1 MVQYR
6 FEYTMKGPSEETEGM
21 YLAEIPVLPGCRAW
35 GEIESEAY
43 ENLVSVATEFMR
55 SYYSHGDKLPAGVEP
70 HNAESTDNAM
80 RVVVAV

>member
-6 FEYTMKGPSEETEGM
+6 FEYIMKGPSEETEGM

-35 GEIESEAY
+35 GETESEAY
-43 ENLVSVATEFMR
+43 ENLVSVAAEFMR